1 MVVVEFSPD
10 AKLTGILRF
19 TVQVIRA
26 LAMTSD
32 VYLLLGLQF
41 PNYKV
46 PRSCQVKLIKKGLT
60 WSSFDEDF
68 LDEIKSLPTFDIPRS
83 EIERMTIFY
92 PRWRP
97 NRKYFA
103 KEIGAI
109 FDCSPVMRS
118 SDFVDPNSRYF
129 LKFLK
134 TSSELND
141 LTIAISDFTLQEVQS
156 LVPFS
161 SDKLKRIYPGP
172 SFSPEDLRKSTS
184 KNMSARRKDRYCIFV
199 GSLDPRKGI
208 VEMLAWWNANRS
220 NFGYSKLIL
229 VGAIPTWAPIEHKLM
244 VAELFERSYG
254 VFHTGAVRDAK
265 VFDLLTKS
273 SVLLYPSRYEG
284 FGLPVCDAL
293 FAGIKVLTSNQTSTK
308 EFKKFGAILIDP
320 EKPWHWN
327 SALDNSS
334 ITPLAVEE
342 LSSTFSWA
350 NYASE
355 IVNL

>member
-109 FDCSPVMRS
+109 LDCSPVMRS

-129 LKFLK
+129 LEFLK
-134 TSSELND
+134 TSSKLND

-172 SFSPEDLRKSTS
+172 SFGSEDLRKSTY
-184 KNMSARRKDRYCIFV
+184 KNMSSRKKDPYCLFV

-208 VEMLAWWNANRS
+208 VEMLTWWNANRS
-220 NFGYSKLIL
+220 NLRYSNLIV
-229 VGAIPTWAPIEHKLM
+229 VGSIPTWAPKEHKSN
-244 VAELFERSYG
+244 VEELLQRSHN
-254 VFHTGAVRDAK
+254 VFQLGTVRDSK

-273 SVLLYPSRYEG
+273 SLLLYPSRYEG

-293 FAGIKVLTSNQTSTK
+293 FAGVKVLTSNLTSTK
-308 EFKKFGAILIDP
+308 EFKKAGATLIDP
-320 EKPWHWN
+320 EKPWNWN
-327 SALDNSS
+327 AALDNSS
-334 ITPLAVEE
+334 ITPLALGE

-350 NYASE
+350 NYANQ
-355 IVNL
+355 IVSL